1 MGVSTFL
8 NLMLVTVIYVTN
20 PARCRARMVNLTGE
34 PDFRGVRL
42 KWDVV
47 PDGGTVTGL
56 FKVKYCE
63 NQIWGEHYCRYK
75 PVRQKPTQEH
85 FSADILGL
93 KMSTNYTFYLETDVL
108 EKSSRK
114 ERKIEQN
121 LVLQTKGFS
130 ARATG
135 CRRDTTEVLLD
146 TGPHFGG
153 KISAE
158 GRESNCFI
166 KGKKA
171 SSNSSYSFT
180 IDHKKCGSSMNKT
193 SVWTYVVVQ
202 ENLPILT
209 HSTRRFLVLCHFT
222 MPEVF
227 TVKAGFNL
235 PSGNSMGLGSGSL
248 EPVDISLPDGVG
260 SREGRRYSDIESDD
274 LSAKII
280 TAASLEEAR
289 LARMLTSPR
298 HSASQ
303 RQSRTLASNLFG
315 GLDFG
320 DKDHRADPASHNLWM
335 VLLIVSAG
343 GVVLTV
349 CGMLVACKPRRENTN
364 CDTISSDDNEEGNA
378 ASQVIKDTEALQPK
392 RKVKP
397 RESRA

>member
-1 MGVSTFL
+1 MAGTTGFKL
-8 NLMLVTVIYVTN
+8 FAILVIIQVEAKPRI
-20 PARCRARMVNLTGE
+20 VNLSGE
-34 PDFRGVRL
+34 PDFRKVTLR
-42 KWDVV
+42 WQVD
-47 PDGGTVTGL
+47 PDGETVTGM
-56 FKVKYCE
+56 FRVKYCE
-63 NQIWGEHYCRYK
+63 NQVWGEHFCRHK
-75 PVRQKPTQEH
+75 SVRQKPTQEN

-108 EKSSRK
+108 QKSSRK
-114 ERKIEQN
+114 ERKIKEN
-121 LVLQTKGFS
+121 VVLQTRGFS
-130 ARATG
+130 ARATD
-135 CRRDTTEVLLD
+135 CRRDTTEVLLE

-158 GRESNCFI
+158 GREHNCFI
-166 KGKKA
+166 KGKKG

-180 IDHKKCGSSMNKT
+180 IDHKKCGTSINKT

-209 HSTRRFLVLCHFT
+209 HSTRRFLVLCHFK

-235 PSGNSMGLGSGSL
+235 PGGNIRGSGSL
-248 EPVDISLPDGVG
+248 KPVSILSEEFRSGD
-260 SREGRRYSDIESDD
+260 REGRRYSNVDYD
-274 LSAKII
+274 LSSKII

-320 DKDHRADPASHNLWM
+320 DRNQRADPASHNLWM
-335 VLLIVSAG
+335 VVLIVSAG

-349 CGMLVACKPRRENTN
+349 CGMLVACKPRKGDSD
-364 CDTISSDDNEEGNA
+364 CDNVSSDDVEESNA
-378 ASQVIKDTEALQPK
+378 ASQVVNDTEALQPK
-392 RKVKP
+392 RKHKP

>member
-1 MGVSTFL
+1 MSVSTCVTLTFL
-8 NLMLVTVIYVTN
+8 SVIYVIN
-20 PARCRARMVNLTGE
+20 SKPRIVNLSGE
-34 PDFRGVRL
+34 PDFRGVTLR
-42 KWDVV
+42 WQVA
-47 PDGGTVTGL
+47 PDGDTVTGR
-56 FKVKYCE
+56 FRVKYCE

-75 PVRQKPTQEH
+75 PVKQKPTQEQ
-85 FSADILGL
+85 FSTDILGL

-135 CRRDTTEVLLD
+135 CRRDTTEVLLE

-166 KGKKA
+166 KGNEA

-180 IDHKKCGSSMNKT
+180 IDHKECGSSMNKT

-227 TVKAGFNL
+227 KVTAGFNL
-235 PSGNSMGLGSGSL
+235 PGGNSRGVGSGSL
-248 EPVDISLPDGVG
+248 QPVDISELG
-260 SREGRRYSDIESDD
+260 SREGRRYSDIEYDD
-274 LSAKII
+274 LSSKII

-315 GLDFG
+315 ALDFG
-320 DKDHRADPASHNLWM
+320 DRDQRADPASHNLWM
-335 VLLIVSAG
+335 ILLIVSAG
-343 GVVLTV
+343 AVVLTV
-349 CGMLVACKPRRENTN
+349 CGMLVACKPRGDNSD
-364 CDTISSDDNEEGNA
+364 CDNVSSDDIEESNA
-378 ASQVIKDTEALQPK
+378 ASQVIKDTQALQPK
-392 RKVKP
+392 RKDKP

>member
-1 MGVSTFL
+1 MELQTCVKIFF
-8 NLMLVTVIYVTN
+8 IYVICVKTSVN
-20 PARCRARMVNLTGE
+20 GRPKIVNLTGE
-34 PDFRGVRL
+34 SDFRKVTLR
-42 KWDVV
+42 WQVA
-47 PDGGTVTGL
+47 PDGDTVTGK

-63 NQIWGEHYCRYK
+63 NQIWGEHYCRYEA
-75 PVRQKPTQEH
+75 VRQKPTEEN
-85 FSADILGL
+85 FSANILGL

-114 ERKIEQN
+114 ERKIQQN
-121 LVLQTKGFS
+121 LVIQTKGFS
-130 ARATG
+130 AEATG
-135 CRRDTTEVLLD
+135 CRRDTTEVLLE

-158 GRESNCFI
+158 GRERNCFI

-171 SSNSSYSFT
+171 SSNSSYVFT

-235 PSGNSMGLGSGSL
+235 PGGNSRGVGSGSL
-248 EPVDISLPDGVG
+248 EPVDISFPNESGD
-260 SREGRRYSDIESDD
+260 REGRRYANNDYDD
-274 LSAKII
+274 LSLKII

-320 DKDHRADPASHNLWM
+320 DRDQRVDPASHNLWM

-349 CGMLVACKPRRENTN
+349 CGMLVACKPRKDNSD
-364 CDTISSDDNEEGNA
+364 CDNNSEMGEEGSA
-378 ASQVIKDTEALQPK
+378 ASEVVKDTEALQPK
-392 RKVKP
+392 RKQKP

>member
-1 MGVSTFL
+1 VFKLFSI
-8 NLMLVTVIYVTN
+8 LVIIQVEAKPRI
-20 PARCRARMVNLTGE
+20 VNLSGE
-34 PDFRGVRL
+34 PDFRKVTLR
-42 KWDVV
+42 WQVE
-47 PDGGTVTGL
+47 PDGETVTGM
-56 FKVKYCE
+56 FRVKYCE
-63 NQIWGEHYCRYK
+63 NQVWGQHFCRQK
-75 PVRQKPTQEH
+75 AVRQKPTQEN

-108 EKSSRK
+108 QKSSRK
-114 ERKIEQN
+114 ERKIEEN
-121 LVLQTKGFS
+121 VVLQTRGFS
-130 ARATG
+130 ARATD
-135 CRRDTTEVLLD
+135 CRRDTTEVLLE

-158 GRESNCFI
+158 GREHNCFI
-166 KGKKA
+166 EGKKA

-180 IDHKKCGSSMNKT
+180 IDHKKCGSSINKT

-209 HSTRRFLVLCHFT
+209 HSTRRFLVLCHFK

-227 TVKAGFNL
+227 TVQAGFNL
-235 PSGNSMGLGSGSL
+235 PGGNVRGSGSL
-248 EPVDISLPDGVG
+248 KPVSIDLSEEFRSGG
-260 SREGRRYSDIESDD
+260 REGRRFSNVDYD
-274 LSAKII
+274 LSSKII

-289 LARMLTSPR
+289 LAKILTSPR

-320 DKDHRADPASHNLWM
+320 DGNQRADPASHNLWM
-335 VLLIVSAG
+335 VVLIVSAG

-349 CGMLVACKPRRENTN
+349 CGMLVACRPRKEDSD
-364 CDTISSDDNEEGNA
+364 CDNVSSDDVEENSA
-378 ASQVIKDTEALQPK
+378 ASQVVNDTEALQPK
-392 RKVKP
+392 RKHKL